1 MSLEQTIGN
10 LDIRYANTITF
21 VGSSNTMVD
30 TTTGR
35 IQTKGFQH
43 NSNVITDISGPH
55 GRVAPTLKK
64 YPEIVFAEGTFDSND
79 TTNVYIQAG
88 YTVSVSGFVNS
99 TNRPWKAFNGID
111 SETGL
116 VLSGINYDTS
126 GNANTTGTTASR
138 LSASSSTPYGEWL
151 KIKLPNKIKVNKY
164 TFTSR
169 NDAAL
174 WTQSVETGQIWGS
187 NDDSTWVQLHTF
199 ANSGFT
205 GASQSA
211 NFNVT
216 TSEYYKYYAFI
227 VTKTFSAGTD
237 YHLCIPE
244 LKYYGYEE
252 DPPVGDHSVD
262 TTFKSRFNNP
272 QLTGVQVLVD
282 GATGL
287 GTNQISGGPDPSGNQ
302 STMSSP
308 NKYWTLNG
316 TLTSNLSV
324 EANTFLEGDQ
334 PHAVSVW
341 FNSSNL
347 ETNVS
352 NTCVFSISDQEKLDS
367 DNLTLQSNT
376 WHNLTYTY
384 QGEGG
389 SKVTYL
395 DGVKVVEGATDT
407 FGEYPPSAMTGYSQG
422 GYVVSASGEDVS
434 SPAWKIFDDSTTTSW
449 DAGAASFQ
457 TGQPGLA
464 ETSGANPG
472 EEIILADGTTHT
484 RGHWLQLQFPFKF
497 IVSRYTQSSS
507 TATPDTNPV
516 TVSLLGSNDTTNWYI
531 IKDVHQ
537 DPALDVSHVDV
548 NATRAYKYIRYVV
561 HAIGGPNTRLLIQ
574 QLQYYGH
581 RENDIIRLPDPT
593 NVLKYP
599 HIAMTGSVQRGYVVT
614 SSGGV
619 VTTPDKAF
627 DGKYVSTDGNWL
639 STAGTFSSGVA
650 QSVETFNGSGSVVNG
665 PWLKVEMK
673 NKIVPTKLNMFV
685 RESSITNPRQ
695 PRAGILYGSVDD
707 SSWTNLGSF
716 SYADTTLTGNS
727 TPNEITLTPSPTGT
741 HYKYFILHVTQMMT
755 SKGASDR
762 VSITGMEFIGTEE
775 ATSVPIRIGGGNID
789 KVANFRVYDKFIQE
803 GQALEIWNAEKDY
816 FGRAKS
822 SMTLQQGKLGIGTVT
837 PGYTLDVAG
846 DINLSGTFNQNGAPF
861 ASSPWTTTGVDLS
874 YTTGNVSVGKD
885 LTVTG
890 NAQLQGGIAL
900 GAHIIPTTNAA
911 FDIGSASYKI
921 RDMYVDDNSL
931 WIGDRAKISF
941 SGGKMKFKRRKLNK
955 IPKAVK
961 DLAIA
966 HSVPGVTDEAT
977 AGEDA
982 VTYLKAHFP
991 SDGIGT
997 LADLKLQHWK
1007 AYTKSIDATK
1017 EISDIFVDNDED
1029 YEAVAA
1035 AEAWSEVG
1043 SNIFSTYNV
1052 TIGDTTEPRAE
1063 LDVVGTGAI
1072 IVPSGTTDQQP
1083 AGVNG
1088 MLRYNSTIGYMEA
1101 YTASEWVVI
1110 ATPPSITSFD
1120 TLNVAVADVNTDT
1133 ITVSGAGFDA
1143 ITNIQLRGADGKN
1156 YDTTTFTFTDSGSI
1170 GFKIGTLAT
1179 GQLANRPYKVV
1190 ATNGAGLS
1198 ATSSTTLGLGG
1209 VTWSSPAASSINEFA
1224 IGAATTLTL
1233 SAYDGAGGSAVT
1245 YTLQS
1250 GSYLS
1255 GTFTLSGTTITGTT
1269 DAAENTT
1276 SSVTIRAT
1284 DNADSSVFLD
1294 RTFTL
1299 KAVPDALYPFSS
1311 PFTFTNAA
1319 ATGSNGPTL
1328 YQLKIAYTPTWTD
1341 SSNYLN
1347 VTTQGIQE
1355 WTVPKNGLYR
1365 ITAAGAQGA
1374 TGTRNGTQYGGKGA
1388 KMRGDFSLTQG
1399 QVVYIV
1405 VGQMGLTE
1413 TTQGWG
1419 GGGGGG
1425 GTFVWKVTSQPL
1437 LAAGG
1442 GGCGGEGGE
1451 GGSTQ
1456 HAVTGTSGQTGYN
1469 GGGTGGSNG
1478 SAGPNT
1484 GICSGGGGQGWFG
1497 GPSYHCGGAFTWPA
1511 LYTNPSPTGI
1521 HSQMQ
1526 TAAFGGGAGSHG
1538 GGGGGG
1544 GYSGGGGARWSHS
1557 GFGGGGGSYNSGG
1570 SQSNQGGPGA
1580 AGAPNSN
1587 HGYVIVEQL

>member
-21 VGSSNTMVD
+21 VGTSNTMVD

-151 KIKLPNKIKVNKY
+151 KIKLPNKIKLNKY

-890 NAQLQGGIAL
+890 NVQLQGGIAL

-955 IPKAVK
+955 IPKVVK

-1072 IVPSGTTDQQP
+1072 IVPSGTTDQRP
-1083 AGVNG
+1083 ATGING
-1088 MLRYNSTIGYMEA
+1088 MLRYNSTTGYMEA
-1101 YTASEWVVI
+1101 YTASGWGSI
-1110 ATPPSITSFD
+1110 ATPPSIQTISPAS
-1120 TLNVAVADVNTDT
+1120 VAVADVTT
-1133 ITVSGAGFDA
+1133 QVFTVGGAFFDA
-1143 ITNIQLRGADGKN
+1143 QTTIQLQGSDSTK
-1156 YDTTTFTFTDSGSI
+1156 YDVTDFVFTNSGSI
-1170 GFKIGTLAT
+1170 GFKMGTLAS
-1179 GQLANRPYKVV
+1179 GQAANRPYNVV
-1190 ATNGAGLS
+1190 VTNGAGLS
-1198 ATSSTTLGLGG
+1198 VPSAATIGFTPIWT
-1209 VTWSSPAASSINEFA
+1209 SPAAGATLSTFDTTASVTNTELAATDDVGGSGVTYSVPAANLPSGLTLNPTTGAITGT
-1224 IGAATTLTL
+1224 IGAAGTTSVTFRVTDNVSGALAERTFSIVGVAPLYTFTTHTFTNVGRYGRTGPTL
-1233 SAYDGAGGSAVT
+1233 SELHNSS
-1245 YTLQS
+1245 S
-1250 GSYLS
+1250 GY
-1255 GTFTLSGTTITGTT
+1255 GTTGTT
-1269 DAAENTT
+1269 TWVGN
-1276 SSVTIRAT
+1276 SSH
-1284 DNADSSVFLD
+1284 F
-1294 RTFTL
+1294 
-1299 KAVPDALYPFSS
+1299 
-1311 PFTFTNAA
+1311 
-1319 ATGSNGPTL
+1319 G
-1328 YQLKIAYTPTWTD
+1328 
-1341 SSNYLN
+1341 
-1347 VTTQGIQE
+1347 VTTTGIQK
-1355 WTVPKNGLYR
+1355 WTVPKTGSYTIAAYGSGSRAVNDGGYGAR
-1365 ITAAGAQGA
+1365 IT
-1374 TGTRNGTQYGGKGA
+1374 GTCTLTKGEII
-1388 KMRGDFSLTQG
+1388 
-1399 QVVYIV
+1399 YIL
-1405 VGQMGLTE
+1405 VGQTSINA
-1413 TTQGWG
+1413 TNSSNH
-1419 GGGGGG
+1419 GGGG
-1425 GTFVWKVTSQPL
+1425 GTFVVRTPYNNNSSIIVI
-1437 LAAGG
+1437 AGG
-1442 GGCGGEGGE
+1442 GGGAHGYGTRVTGNASLTTTGNTGHLNVAGGTNGG
-1451 GGSTQ
+1451 
-1456 HAVTGTSGQTGYN
+1456 AGTSGASNNQGA
-1469 GGGTGGSNG
+1469 GFVGGSPG
-1478 SAGPNT
+1478 LASSFT
-1484 GICSGGGGQGWFG
+1484 SGGLG
-1497 GPSYHCGGAFTWPA
+1497 
-1511 LYTNPSPTGI
+1511 
-1521 HSQMQ
+1521 
-1526 TAAFGGGAGSHG
+1526 GSHG
-1538 GGGGGG
+1538 GGDGGFGGGGRHGNSHGGGGG
-1544 GYSGGGGARWSHS
+1544 GYSGGGGGKANPYV
-1557 GFGGGGGSYNSGG
+1557 GGGGGSYKATFFTVTSEDNTVHD
-1570 SQSNQGGPGA
+1570 GPG
-1580 AGAPNSN
+1580 S
-1587 HGYVIVEQL
+1587 VTITQL